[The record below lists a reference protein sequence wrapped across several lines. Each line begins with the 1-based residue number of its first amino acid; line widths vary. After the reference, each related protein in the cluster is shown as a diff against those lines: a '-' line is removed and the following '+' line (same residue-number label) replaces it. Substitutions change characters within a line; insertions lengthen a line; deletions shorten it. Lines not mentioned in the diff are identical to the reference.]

1 MINLSAI
8 KQKSP
13 IRILVVE
20 DNIDIA
26 ENIADFLETGGNQL
40 DFAMDGIGGL
50 HLALTQDYDAI
61 ILDVMLPGMDGFTFC
76 RKLRKEG
83 GKQTP
88 ILMLTARDTLDDKLA
103 GFDAGADDYLVK
115 PFALEE
121 LSARVNALVR
131 RRIEFAEKQLYVAD
145 LELDLGTMK
154 VRRSG
159 ELIEMNRTCLN
170 ILSMLMKAYPNV
182 VERKEIENS
191 LWGDMPPGS
200 DALRSHIYA
209 LRRAIDKPFNTPLL
223 QTVHGVGYRL
233 GKSDEISS

>member
-1 MINLSAI
+1 MELSAF
-8 KQKSP
+8 KQKSLL
-13 IRILVVE
+13 RILVVE

-26 ENIADFLETGGNQL
+26 ENIADFMEAGGHQL

-61 ILDVMLPGMDGFTFC
+61 ILDVMLPGMDGLTFC

-103 GFDAGADDYLVK
+103 GFDSGADDYLVK
-115 PFALEE
+115 PFALKE
-121 LSARVNALVR
+121 LSARINAIVR
-131 RRIEFAEKQLYVAD
+131 RGIDLTEKQFHVAD

-159 ELIEMNRTCLN
+159 KLIELNRTCLN
-170 ILSMLMKAYPNV
+170 LLAMLMKAYPNV
-182 VERKEIENS
+182 VERKEIEYA
-191 LWGDMPPGS
+191 LWGDLPPES

-209 LRRAIDKPFNTPLL
+209 LRRAIDRPFSTPLL
-223 QTVHGVGYRL
+223 QTVRGVGYCL
-233 GKSDEISS
+233 GRSNEISS